1 VILFNNYQ
9 LTNIFN
15 MGFFSDL
22 FGGSSKPRVTEKE
35 FKKARSE
42 LALDGMSRR
51 HRDRVEEI
59 FSGDMYEKVTSTQPR
74 GIDADELE
82 MRLRWM
88 RENKSKH
95 GLSDSEIDKV
105 EARLRKR
112 L

>member
-1 VILFNNYQ
+1 
-9 LTNIFN
+9 
-15 MGFFSDL
+15 MGFFSDI

-35 FKKARSE
+35 FKKVRSD
-42 LALDGMSRR
+42 LASDGMNIR

-74 GIDADELE
+74 GIDKDELE
-82 MRLRWM
+82 MRLKWM
-88 RENKSKH
+88 RDNKNMH
-95 GLSDSEIDKV
+95 GLSDNEIDRV